1 MTFSH
6 RGLLFFVLL
15 LLATGYNNCH
25 AQQPAAVPCAMP
37 SFSNVIHDP
46 NILSEQQEEWLG
58 EIIDPLIRKEFN
70 VIDDPENDYLQKIG
84 ERLLAQLPPT
94 TIHYRF
100 TIIDFPENDSF
111 GLAGGHIYLSRKIIA
126 LLQSEDE
133 LAGLL
138 GHEIGHIITHQ
149 VAIDITRDF
158 RNVLGVTQVGDRKD
172 ILDRWNQLL
181 DSAARHPRKSDEK
194 RTQQEQLIADRI
206 ALYAMT
212 RAGYKASA
220 FGDFFDRLSG
230 TKRNTGNFWTDF
242 FGTTSPESK
251 RLRELMR
258 NLAPL
263 PQSCITAP
271 PSDAAVHFPNW
282 QQAVIASKRAVAKE
296 EIPGLVKK
304 TALKPPLRGELEQL
318 QFSPDGKYLLGQDES
333 SIFVLTRE
341 PFASLFRIDA
351 PDAKPAHFTPD
362 SLAIVFYDKELRIE
376 KWDIA
381 TQQRASIRQL
391 TSRCLGAELSPAGE
405 VLACMTRDFELQ
417 LIDVSSGK
425 PFLSKPRFYEPTFLD
440 FFMLELA
447 RLLDD
452 SEAPPDL
459 FTMRF
464 SPDEHYFLI
473 SRNETHF
480 AYDLKNRGEIKLP
493 RKIKDA
499 LTAFTFVAAD
509 QLAGLNR
516 QGGLSKQKMT
526 LLRFPSG
533 ELIDEFPIDFYGG
546 SFSAVQKGNYVL
558 IHRAAGLAVSAVDL
572 AARKSNLGYKSPGF
586 AVYDPVFAGEELS
599 GEVSLYTLSTRKH
612 LSKIQLPDS
621 PLSAAGVTTFS
632 DNGKWLAVSG
642 RSRSA
647 VWKLETG
654 DRALY
659 MRDLTGAFFD
669 QDQFIARFPKR
680 EKNPASVVE
689 FDPSSKESKKLYEI
703 SSDESNAAFPKAFSR
718 DRASQFGNLMV
729 SVRREDEKKAAPNY
743 IVEARDVRNDKV
755 LWEHRVEQERPFFT
769 YSPSGKTMTSVIATY
784 DAIRQEAKN
793 NPALAAKLHALGG
806 EQEKKTS
813 YVIEVT
819 DALTGKILGDVLID
833 TGKLS
838 FKVKRAICA
847 ADTVLVTDS
856 ENRTLVYSLKSGD
869 QKGKV
874 FGNVRALSADGGRM
888 LVENGKG
895 NVDLYDISTLQSL
908 AHFVFPAL
916 IGKADFSDDGS
927 TLYVLTIDQSVYN
940 IKTPAPQQSVA
951 VH

>member
-1 MTFSH
+1 MTFT
-6 RGLLFFVLL
+6 RRLLFVLVLL
-15 LLATGYNNCH
+15 VTCYNNCH
-25 AQQPAAVPCAMP
+25 AQQPAAGPCAMP
-37 SFSNVIHDP
+37 SFSTVIHDP
-46 NILSEQQEEWLG
+46 NIFSEQQEEWLG

-94 TIHYRF
+94 RIHYRF

-111 GLAGGHIYLSRKIIA
+111 GLAGGHIYLSRKIVA
-126 LLQSEDE
+126 LIQSEDE

-220 FGDFFDRLSG
+220 FGDFFDRLAG

-242 FGTTSPESK
+242 FGATSPESK

-258 NLAPL
+258 NSVPL
-263 PQSCITAP
+263 QPSCITPP
-271 PSDAAVHFPNW
+271 PSDAAVHFPKW

-304 TALKPPLRGELEQL
+304 TVLKPPLRGELDQL

-341 PFASLFRIDA
+341 PFANLFRIDA
-351 PDAKPAHFTPD
+351 PDARPAHFTPD
-362 SLAIVFYDKELRIE
+362 SHAIVFYDKELRIE
-376 KWDIA
+376 KWDLA

-391 TSRCLGAELSPAGE
+391 TSRCLGAELSPSGE

-417 LIDVSSGK
+417 LIDVNTGK
-425 PFLSKPRFYEPTFLD
+425 PLLAKPKFYEPTFFD
-440 FFMLELA
+440 VFMLELA

-452 SEAPPDL
+452 IDVLPDF

-480 AYDLKNRGEIKLP
+480 AYDLKNRNEVKLP

-499 LTAFTFVAAD
+499 LNSFTFVTPD
-509 QLAGLNR
+509 ELAGLNR
-516 QGGLSKQKMT
+516 QSGLNGQKLS

-533 ELIDEFPIDFYGG
+533 EVIDEFQVEIRGG
-546 SFSAVQKGNYVL
+546 SYSAAQKGNYILV
-558 IHRAAGLAVSAVDL
+558 HPANALAMGVIDL
-572 AARKSNLGYKSPGF
+572 AAKKANMGYKTSGF
-586 AVYDPVFAGEELS
+586 AIYDPVFAGEEVG
-599 GEVSLYTLSTRKH
+599 GELSLYTMATRKQIA
-612 LSKIQLPDS
+612 KVQLPDS
-621 PLSAAGVTTFS
+621 PLTAARVTAFS
-632 DNGKWLAVSG
+632 GNGKWLAVSG

-659 MRDLTGAFFD
+659 MRDLAGAFFD

-680 EKNPASVVE
+680 EKDPATVFE
-689 FDPSSKESKKLYEI
+689 FDPSNKQSKKLYEL
-703 SSDESNAAFPKAFSR
+703 SSEESDTKLPKWASI
-718 DRASQFGNLMV
+718 DRTFQFGNLMV
-729 SVRREDEKKAAPNY
+729 KVREDDEKKSTRNY
-743 IVEARDVRNDKV
+743 IVQARDVRTNQT
-755 LWEHRVEQERPFFT
+755 LWEHKVERERPSFA
-769 YSPSGKTMTSVIATY
+769 YSPSGKTISTVIETY
-784 DAIRQEAKN
+784 DAIKQEAKS
-793 NPALAAKLHALGG
+793 NPALAAKWNALGSG
-806 EQEKKTS
+806 QDKKTS
-813 YVIEVT
+813 YVVQVT
-819 DALTGKILGDVLID
+819 DALTGKILGDVLVD

-838 FKVKRAICA
+838 FQVERAICA

-856 ENRTLVYSLKSGD
+856 EKRTLVYSLKSGD

-874 FGNVRALSADGGRM
+874 FGNARALSANGAQM

-895 NVDLYDISTLQSL
+895 NVDLYDTSTLQSV

-916 IGKADFSDDGS
+916 IGRADFSDDGG

-940 IKTPAPQQSVA
+940 IKTTATQQSVA